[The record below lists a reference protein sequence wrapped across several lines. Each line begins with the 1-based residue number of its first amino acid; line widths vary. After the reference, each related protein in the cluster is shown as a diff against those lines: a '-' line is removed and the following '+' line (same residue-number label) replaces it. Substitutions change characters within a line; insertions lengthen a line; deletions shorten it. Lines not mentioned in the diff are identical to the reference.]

1 MKIKCE
7 DCIHSDVCGIK
18 DKEEIDCTFCI
29 PKMNTVIVI
38 PHKEDKNYTV
48 TSFREVMD
56 NKGNIFK
63 SRFEMK
69 NVDVTF
75 DALYEDSFGNIFTMT
90 IM

>member
-18 DKEEIDCTFCI
+18 DKEEIGCTFCI